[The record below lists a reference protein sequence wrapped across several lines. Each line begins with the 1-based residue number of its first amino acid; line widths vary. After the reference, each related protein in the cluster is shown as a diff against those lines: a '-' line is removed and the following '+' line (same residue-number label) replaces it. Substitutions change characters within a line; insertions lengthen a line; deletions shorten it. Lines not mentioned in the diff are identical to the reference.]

1 MSYKARIWT
10 GLGLFFV
17 GLAAGA
23 VLLIPIFF
31 AIDDDVEALHRF
43 GLRGDGGVYVVDE
56 PQHVWLYLE
65 PQGSTLAGT
74 RFSLIDVATGDAVDL
89 RSTQSYRQTYDM
101 PAGSGRSIA
110 RADLEPGEYVVV
122 VEPRNVVIAMG
133 PSPLPGPS
141 TFLLPILIAGPLV
154 VIGLALA
161 LISAIQQSRRP
172 RGGGESSLPPPPPMG
187 VPASGGDR

>member
-1 MSYKARIWT
+1 M
-10 GLGLFFV
+10 
-17 GLAAGA
+17 
-23 VLLIPIFF
+23 
-31 AIDDDVEALHRF
+31 
-43 GLRGDGGVYVVDE
+43 VDE